1 MLRGLGPCQFLLSA
15 AALPPGLLTAAC
27 CLPPLALSSCSP
39 QDKRIVRE
47 PASEAHV
54 WWGEGSHNYEMDE
67 RCAVLCMLH
76 LLCCC
81 WARRGAAVLL
91 EPCMLLKSQPGQDNA
106 TGLQVLKCCP
116 RPTPRPLAPPA
127 PCISTFTLNR
137 ERAVDYL
144 NQLER
149 LYGALQRA
157 CLGARIKCL
166 LSWQTCCFLAG
177 VVSPRSRPSPPCV
190 NPCSVRRLR
199 VLGPRGPLPRP
210 CRVRPPLP
218 RPLCPQHAHPVG
230 GGESGA
236 RSAPGAAVPCPAA
249 ETIPL
254 RHACAKSRCSLQAE
268 VPQHVCCRAGC
279 RPSEEELANFGR
291 PDFTVY
297 NAGAFPANRFT
308 SYMTSGTSVDISFA
322 KRELV
327 GWLAGWGAR

>member
-177 VVSPRSRPSPPCV
+177 VVSPRSRPPRPASTRAVCDGYACWDPEARYR
-190 NPCSVRRLR
+190 VRVVCARPYHALFAHNMLIRWVAGRAVPARLPAP
-199 VLGPRGPLPRP
+199 LCPAQLPRP
-210 CRVRPPLP
+210 
-218 RPLCPQHAHPVG
+218 
-230 GGESGA
+230 
-236 RSAPGAAVPCPAA
+236 
-249 ETIPL
+249 
-254 RHACAKSRCSLQAE
+254 
-268 VPQHVCCRAGC
+268 
-279 RPSEEELANFGR
+279 
-291 PDFTVY
+291 
-297 NAGAFPANRFT
+297 FP
-308 SYMTSGTSVDISFA
+308 
-322 KRELV
+322 
-327 GWLAGWGAR
+327 